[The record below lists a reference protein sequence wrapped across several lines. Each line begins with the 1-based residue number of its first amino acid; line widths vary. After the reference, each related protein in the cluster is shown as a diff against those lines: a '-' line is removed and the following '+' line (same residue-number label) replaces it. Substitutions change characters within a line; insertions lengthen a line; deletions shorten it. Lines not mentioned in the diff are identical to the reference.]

1 MEHIRIKIAIW
12 LVFLLV
18 FLISCSKDSNGLEGV
33 FTDQAMT
40 IEENPVQGTII
51 GKVKENLQGNY
62 AFTIVEQSP
71 NGALEI
77 NAATGELYVAD
88 KLLFDFEVYPEL
100 TATVKIANTEGST
113 SVNIT
118 VKLEDLDDI
127 VFFLEA
133 SRQSYLEADYGDW
146 ILITE
151 QEYNLL
157 AERIT
162 GVVKSGTND
171 AEYALESTTF
181 FELLNITFGNYNA
194 HNIPENHRLFAF
206 KYYATEENTEEVY
219 IKISLTDVSPAYV
232 SLPTVLPPHGKG
244 DQFFVLKGGSDPAI
258 RELRLGMYSP
268 KGGLV
273 VVEPELD
280 SEVLISRGNVGILDE
295 FPPTL
300 NAVAKYQGL
309 STDIVQWD

>member
-1 MEHIRIKIAIW
+1 MDSNKIGTLTIGI
-12 LVFLLV
+12 LLLFV
-18 FLISCSKDSNGLEGV
+18 LYSCSKESSGLKDKFEDQIIQVDENVEPGSLIGTVKKTLADDYV
-33 FTDQAMT
+33 FT
-40 IEENPVQGTII
+40 IENQEPEGAININAVTGALFVSNEVLFDYELNPEISLM
-51 GKVKENLQGNY
+51 VKAAN
-62 AFTIVEQSP
+62 P
-71 NGALEI
+71 NGSDLI
-77 NAATGELYVAD
+77 
-88 KLLFDFEVYPEL
+88 
-100 TATVKIANTEGST
+100 KISIQLN
-113 SVNIT
+113 
-118 VKLEDLDDI
+118 DLDDI
-127 VFFLEA
+127 ASFLES
-133 SRQSYLEADYGDW
+133 SRDVYLEAAHGDW
-146 ILITE
+146 ITITE
-151 QEYNLL
+151 AEYNLL

-171 AEYALESTTF
+171 AEYALESTTS

-206 KYYATEENTEEVY
+206 KYYATEENAEEVY
-219 IKISLTDVSPAYV
+219 IKISLADVSPAYV

-273 VVEPELD
+273 VIEPGLD

-295 FPPTL
+295 FPPTE